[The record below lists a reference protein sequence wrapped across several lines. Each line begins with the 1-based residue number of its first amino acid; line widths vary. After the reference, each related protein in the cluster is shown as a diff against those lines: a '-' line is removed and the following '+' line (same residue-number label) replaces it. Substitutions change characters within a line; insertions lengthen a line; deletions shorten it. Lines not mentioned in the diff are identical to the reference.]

1 MEVWMASGSV
11 RSQNGVMSKM
21 RRILVPIDGSP
32 TASNALDYAIGLAK
46 ALEPAEIIVLSVHEG
61 IEAYGRAA
69 AYFPAEEIAE
79 IEARHS
85 ETVLSPATERLKA
98 AGIRYRSQSRAG
110 SPPTTIAECAEE
122 FGCELIVMGTR
133 GMGAIASLVMGSV
146 AIKVVHL
153 SKVPV
158 LLVK

>member
-1 MEVWMASGSV
+1 MEVWNSSGNV
-11 RSQNGVMSKM
+11 RSQNGEILKM

-46 ALEPAEIIVLSVHEG
+46 ALEPAEIIALSVHEG
-61 IEAYGRAA
+61 IESYGRAA

-79 IEARHS
+79 IEARQS
-85 ETVLSPATERLKA
+85 EAVLSPANERLKA
-98 AGIRYRSQSRAG
+98 AGTRHRSESRAG
-110 SPPTTIAECAEE
+110 SPPTKIVECADE

-133 GMGAIASLVMGSV
+133 GMGAIASLVIGSV

-153 SKVPV
+153 SRVPV